1 MGNAAMSLIP
11 ASYIEKSW
19 HRALSALEYGRLE
32 FIAPNGEMT
41 IAEGPNPGPHAR
53 FHIHEWDVL
62 RRIMAR
68 GDIGL
73 GEEYIAGS
81 WDTDSVE
88 KLVSLFLLNLDH
100 FSDFSDGNI
109 FNRVGFVI
117 HNALVRRNSI
127 AGSARNIQDHY
138 DVGND
143 FYSLWLDKSM
153 TYSSALFNGAA
164 DLFRAQQNKYERILG
179 KFDKAKASV
188 LEIGCGW
195 GGFAERA
202 AAEGHAVTGLTISP
216 AQHRFASARLNGNAD
231 IRLEDY
237 RRSKGQ
243 FDNIVSIEMFEAVG
257 EHYWPAYFATVA
269 ERLKRGGR
277 AIIQT
282 ITIQDSLFA
291 GYRTRSDFVR
301 HYVFP
306 GGMLPSL
313 ARFRQ
318 EAENAGLKF
327 AGAFGFGKDY
337 ARTLREWLVRM
348 QGQENAIKALG
359 HDQQFLRN
367 WEFYLGICAATFE
380 VARTDVVQV
389 ELVNA

>member
-1 MGNAAMSLIP
+1 MSLIP

-32 FIAPNGEMT
+32 FIAPNGEVT

-179 KFDKAKASV
+179 KFDKAKADV

-202 AAEGHAVTGLTISP
+202 AADGHAVTGLTISP
-216 AQHRFASARLNGNAD
+216 AQHQFASQRLNGNAD
-231 IRLEDY
+231 IRLQDY
-237 RRSKGQ
+237 RRCKGQ

-291 GYRTRSDFVR
+291 DYRTRSDFVR

-337 ARTLREWLVRM
+337 ARTLREWLARM
-348 QGQENAIKALG
+348 QGQESAIKALG